1 MTDTAR
7 VPSVARDRHF
17 LALWAAHSVSTLGD
31 ALTTLTLILLI
42 TERTHSVAAVG
53 GLTVVIAVPAV
64 AIGLLSGAYVDRH
77 DRRRIMIVAD
87 ASRAVLL
94 AALAILTFSTP
105 ALPAIYVIA
114 FLQASV
120 GTFFNPARAGVM
132 QAIVRADE
140 QVRANSLIQ
149 ITTVIGELAG
159 TTVAGVLVATSHAY
173 WIAFTIDAATFALS
187 GTLVATIRTARGT
200 PPERRRTTWAAIT
213 DGLRAVQASPALR
226 ALLLVFSALTFA
238 LSPMAVLLTPYV
250 VDTLHISTGWIGV
263 IQAGDTAGNIVGGTI
278 AAATARHLR
287 PRALILTG
295 TAMLAAVIASLA
307 RTTTVTTLF
316 AAYLVFGL
324 LTVIIQT
331 GIGALTQTEVDNTL
345 IGRFIG
351 LMSIIPGAVSVLA
364 MTVVGS
370 LGAAVG
376 IRTVFLISGGI
387 LALGTIAAW
396 HQFHRT
402 PDSPPGQRPQER
414 RERTTGRPSVCER
427 R

>member
-1 MTDTAR
+1 MTDTIR
-7 VPSVARDRHF
+7 VPAITRDRNF

-31 ALTTLTLILLI
+31 ALTTLTLILLV

-94 AALAILTFSTP
+94 AALAILTFSAP
-105 ALPAIYVIA
+105 ALATIYVIA

-132 QAIVRADE
+132 QMIVRADE

-187 GTLVATIRTARGT
+187 GILVATIRTVHGI
-200 PPERRRTTWAAIT
+200 PPEQRTTWAAIT
-213 DGLRAVQASPALR
+213 EGLRAVQASPALR
-226 ALLLVFSALTFA
+226 ALLLVFNALTFA

-263 IQAGDTAGNIVGGTI
+263 IQAGDTAGNIVGGAV
-278 AAATARHLR
+278 AAATARHLN
-287 PRALILTG
+287 PRTLILTG
-295 TAMLAAVIASLA
+295 TAMLAAVITSLTW
-307 RTTTVTTLF
+307 TTTVTTLF
-316 AAYLVFGL
+316 AAYVVFGL
-324 LTVIIQT
+324 LTVMIQT
-331 GIGALTQTEVDNTL
+331 GIGALTQTEVESAL

-351 LMSIIPGAVSVLA
+351 LMSIVPGAVSVLA

-387 LALGTIAAW
+387 LALGAIAAW
-396 HQFHRT
+396 HQFHRAVGYGGA
-402 PDSPPGQRPQER
+402 DGRAER
-414 RERTTGRPSVCER
+414 SAGAGMVR
-427 R
+427 